1 MHVKIRVV
9 EMSLYEL
16 NCFYKEIIVCIFKET
31 FEFLKLYYEIM
42 AYFEYI
48 LSIS

>member
-1 MHVKIRVV
+1 MRVKTRVV

-31 FEFLKLYYEIM
+31 FEFKRHFLLYYEIM

-48 LSIS
+48 